1 MIREWIW
8 RQLGTPP
15 GIAELAQQ
23 QEEFMTAVDDAL
35 ARLEGVIG
43 SAVSQLRE
51 AKAEAQAVIDNDA
64 SEDAVQA
71 ATLDQA
77 TADKIG
83 GVADALEQAL
93 SGTPV
98 PVVDGTVTTEEPTA

>member
-64 SEDAVQA
+64 SEDAAQA

-83 GVADALEQAL
+83 GVADALEKAL
-93 SGTPV
+93 TGPAPV
-98 PVVDGTVTTEEPTA
+98 DETVTTEEPTA